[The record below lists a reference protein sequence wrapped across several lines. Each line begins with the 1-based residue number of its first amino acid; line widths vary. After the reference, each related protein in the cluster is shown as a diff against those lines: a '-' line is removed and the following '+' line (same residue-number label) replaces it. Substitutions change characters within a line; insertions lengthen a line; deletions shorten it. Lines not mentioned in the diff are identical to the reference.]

1 MTSVREST
9 DIAADIAAE
18 EKFLD
23 ERGFE
28 AEPVAAPPR
37 RSGFRNWL
45 LEDSP
50 YIAMLLLVLVGV
62 TVSMPGVYWVMLTPV
77 FGIICVV
84 AGWRHF
90 ETREAR
96 LELAYT
102 QALSWF
108 ALILSIYVL
117 YSNVVQGIL
126 NENSTSLAMMTLLA
140 LGTFTGGLHAR
151 VWRICAVGAIVLL
164 AVPGVGWLHKSA
176 VLMVIATLVVIAAG
190 AATWWVDQ
198 RRRRAV

>member
-1 MTSVREST
+1 MSMSDSHDMTTREELRY
-9 DIAADIAAE
+9 DRD
-18 EKFLD
+18 LD
-23 ERGFE
+23 
-28 AEPVAAPPR
+28 AEPIPPPPR
-37 RSGFRNWL
+37 RSDFRNWL
-45 LEDSP
+45 VEDSP
-50 YIAMLLLVLVGV
+50 YIAMLVLVLVGV
-62 TVSMPGVYWVMLTPV
+62 TVSMPAAYWVVLTPV
-77 FGIICVV
+77 FGVICVV

-90 ETREAR
+90 ETREGR

-140 LGTFTGGLHAR
+140 LGTFMAGLHAR

-176 VLMVIATLVVIAAG
+176 VLLVIATLVVIAAG
-190 AATWWVDQ
+190 GLTWWVDQ
-198 RRRRAV
+198 RRRRRAV